1 MLKKK
6 KMVLSTW
13 MGRFKWFFAHTRT
26 NYLSLAVDEKKK
38 KRRKRKEMTP
48 SLGSCEPL
56 VIVFARPFSVGSP
69 RRWSKDGGLSQLSA
83 GATIPRSHRLRAH
96 LRDALIRFLVAPDAN
111 SAIVINSIHPL
122 KAAARFP
129 PSTLVSS
136 SLFVQLWLLFRFTA
150 SLFTAD
156 QVFPEWMT
164 HMDIS

>member
-1 MLKKK
+1 M
-6 KMVLSTW
+6 
-13 MGRFKWFFAHTRT
+13 R
-26 NYLSLAVDEKKK
+26 KK

-150 SLFTAD
+150 FSSQPIKYSQNEWRTWIFHKICHYAG
-156 QVFPEWMT
+156 QVGEK
-164 HMDIS
+164 

>member
-1 MLKKK
+1 MDGSFQV
-6 KMVLSTW
+6 VLRPQTHQLPVVNRIW
-13 MGRFKWFFAHTRT
+13 
-26 NYLSLAVDEKKK
+26 EKKRKKEK
-38 KRRKRKEMTP
+38 KRNDT
-48 SLGSCEPL
+48 
-56 VIVFARPFSVGSP
+56 VIRVLWAISYRICLAILSGSP

-111 SAIVINSIHPL
+111 STIVINSIHPL

-129 PSTLVSS
+129 SSTVVSS
-136 SLFVQLWLLFRFTA
+136 SLFVQLWLLFRFTT